1 MSNKL
6 YDLDIN
12 IYRGRNNNFNTLV
25 KISVWNNLE
34 VNMNDEFYIKIYS
47 GCTCFLIF

>member
-12 IYRGRNNNFNTLV
+12 INRCRNNNFNIVV

-34 VNMNDEFYIKIYS
+34 VK
-47 GCTCFLIF
+47 

>member
-6 YDLDIN
+6 YDLDNNIN
-12 IYRGRNNNFNTLV
+12 RCRNNNFNTVV

-34 VNMNDEFYIKIYS
+34 VNMNDEFDLKIYS
-47 GCTCFLIF
+47 GRTCSLIF

>member
-1 MSNKL
+1 MSNEL

-12 IYRGRNNNFNTLV
+12 IGRCRNNNFNTVV

-34 VNMNDEFYIKIYS
+34 VNMNDEFDLKIYS
-47 GCTCFLIF
+47 GCTCSLII